1 MDKDEGSRMEK
12 DEGSNMKKDEGS
24 RMEND
29 EGSRMKKE
37 RWIELL
43 GIPELSCAPDQAT
56 FRRPRKE
63 CDVKTTY
70 VSVLQLTGGISI
82 WERKN

>member
-1 MDKDEGSRMEK
+1 MEKDKGSRMNKDEGSRM
-12 DEGSNMKKDEGS
+12 DKDEGS

-29 EGSRMKKE
+29 EGSRVEKDKVLG
-37 RWIELL
+37 WELNCL
-43 GIPELSCAPDQAT
+43 RIPELSCAPGQAT

-70 VSVLQLTGGISI
+70 VSVLQLTGGILI
-82 WERKN
+82 